1 MRDCVFCKIIDG
13 EVPAKK
19 LYEDG
24 SCFVF
29 YDKSPQAPTHF
40 LVIPKKHIPSPLDIT
55 EADAQAIGHMYAVV
69 AMLSRVLGFSDSYRI
84 VANHGP
90 KAGQTVQHLHFHV
103 LAGADMGSFN

>member
-1 MRDCVFCKIIDG
+1 MKDCLFCKIIEG

-24 SCFVF
+24 MCFVF
-29 YDKSPQAPTHF
+29 FDKNPQAPTHF
-40 LVIPKKHIPSPLDIT
+40 LIVPKKHIASAIDIT
-55 EADAQAIGHMYAVV
+55 EADAQSVGHMYAVV

-84 VANHGP
+84 VTNYGP

-103 LAGADMGSFN
+103 LAGKELGTFN